1 MDAIFPALIGL
12 GLWFAYEAWESG
24 KSGTSPHPIAK
35 IKTALGDLNAGGIPT
50 GTPSQPGQPGYG
62 AALGEVNPQ
71 TGIAAGAPGGLNSIA
86 PAYGPGNF
94 N

>member
-1 MDAIFPALIGL
+1 MDAIFPALIGI
-12 GLWFAYEAWESG
+12 GLWLCYEAW
-24 KSGTSPHPIAK
+24 TNPVPHPLQK
-35 IKTALGDLNAGGIPT
+35 VKVALGDKSGAPPGIPA
-50 GTPSQPGQPGYG
+50 GTPNTPGQPGYG

-71 TGIAAGAPGGLNSIA
+71 TGIAANAPGGLNSIA